1 MSRTISQAEDLITD
15 IASIFNNYFSS
26 VADTAKEDIIKY
38 SHKHFSDDLNNPVT
52 FYIHSAYWQWGNS

>member
-26 VADTAKEDIIKY
+26 VADTAKQDIIKY
-38 SHKHFSDDLNNPVT
+38 SHKHFSDDLNN
-52 FYIHSAYWQWGNS
+52 Q